1 MEEAIKWWRRSA
13 ENGNSKAQVSLGAM
27 YYDGKGVAKDM
38 AQALKW
44 HYISIENG
52 SDDAKQNRD
61 TLEKEA
67 TPEQISTAKKLSD
80 EWMKEHS
87 LR

>member
-1 MEEAIKWWRRSA
+1 
-13 ENGNSKAQVSLGAM
+13 
-27 YYDGKGVAKDM
+27 M
-38 AQALKW
+38 AQALMW

-67 TPEQISTAKKLSD
+67 TPEQIFEAKKLSD
-80 EWMKEHS
+80 EWMKKNC

>member
-1 MEEAIKWWRRSA
+1 
-13 ENGNSKAQVSLGAM
+13 M
-27 YYDGKGVAKDM
+27 YYDGKGVEKNM
-38 AQALKW
+38 AQALMW

-52 SDDAKQNRD
+52 SDDAKLNWD

-67 TPEQISTAKKLSD
+67 TPEQIFEAKKLSD
-80 EWMKEHS
+80 EWMKKNC